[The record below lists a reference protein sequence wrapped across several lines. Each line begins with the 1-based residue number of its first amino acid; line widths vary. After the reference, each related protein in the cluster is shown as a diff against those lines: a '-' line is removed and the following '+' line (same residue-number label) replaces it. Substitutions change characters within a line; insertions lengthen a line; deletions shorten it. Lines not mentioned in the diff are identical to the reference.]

1 MNVFKVFL
9 ALCWLAIV
17 FVTVQAFS
25 QQGMIAGELFLSDIQ
40 ALNWR
45 AQFNVDFL
53 AHLLLMGSW
62 VAWRHRCSVGGIVL
76 GLGCVLG
83 GGLFSLFYIVLVTIK
98 AKGDMQILLMGQRAV
113 ETRV

>member
-1 MNVFKVFL
+1 MSVLKIFL
-9 ALCWLAIV
+9 TLCWLVIV

-25 QQGMIAGELFLSDIQ
+25 QQGMIAGELFVADIQ

-62 VAWRHRCSVGGIVL
+62 VAWRHRFSTAGFVL
-76 GLGCVLG
+76 ALACVLG
-83 GGLFSLFYIVLVTIK
+83 GGLVSMLYILVASVR
-98 AKGDMQILLMGQRAV
+98 AKGDMQVLLLGVSAA
-113 ETRV
+113 EAK